1 MSLKAWSDPK
11 GSELNWSLTFYIQRS
26 IYRRSIK
33 CGFVLLKDKSSL
45 NERELLLHS
54 LFMS

>member
-33 CGFVLLKDKSSL
+33 CGLGLKDKSSL